1 MAEGEQHWS
10 FCRIC
15 NAMCGIVVTVGAD
28 GVVEQVRG
36 DADHAL
42 SRGYTCPKGRAIP
55 ALHHDPRR
63 LDEPLVGRGDDRR
76 PAAWD
81 DVLDDLEAR
90 VRDTVDA
97 NGPDSVAMYLAS
109 GSAFDAAG
117 RRAAERFLTVLGSR
131 QRYTATTIDTPCK
144 PLVAELVAGWS
155 GLTPVWDE
163 ERSSLLVLFG
173 SNPVVSHGHSN
184 AVPDPVTRLRDFQAR
199 GGRVWVLDPRRTETA
214 RLADHHLQLR
224 PESDWLM
231 LGWLVR
237 RLLSDP
243 SRRADAAA
251 RATGV
256 DELFAALAAFD
267 DTEMVSRRTGLPVA
281 DLEELCAAV
290 ISAGRVSALTGTG
303 TSMTA
308 TANVTELLLWAL
320 HVATDSYDRPGGMWF
335 NPGYLLQL
343 DQRDWP
349 ASDGVPEP
357 GPPSRPD
364 LPRRFG
370 EWPCAALV
378 SEIEAGNVTTL
389 FVVGGNPVTAFPD
402 EARIRA
408 ALASLDTLVVIDVL
422 PTETTELATHVLPA
436 VDQLERADT
445 TWLLDGF
452 QLAVAAQYT
461 PALVPVTAERKPIWW
476 MVGSLAERLGLSAL
490 PRGVALDA
498 ATDTELLMPLL
509 ERSAGGAEVLLGSPS
524 GVVASGAVF
533 GWVHERVL
541 PDGGWRLAPEPLMAQ
556 LADAVAALSDQPA
569 PGPVLVPHRQLRMMN
584 SQLRDIAAPGAPAGP
599 TETVAVLVHP
609 GRAAGLGPDGT
620 TVTVSSAHGSLTGAL
635 RADDRLHPDAV
646 AIAHGWGDPNVS
658 ALTSAT
664 ADVDPL
670 TGMVR
675 QGGVPVEVRV
685 AD

>member
-1 MAEGEQHWS
+1 M
-10 FCRIC
+10 
-15 NAMCGIVVTVGAD
+15 
-28 GVVEQVRG
+28 
-36 DADHAL
+36 
-42 SRGYTCPKGRAIP
+42 
-55 ALHHDPRR
+55 
-63 LDEPLVGRGDDRR
+63 
-76 PAAWD
+76 
-81 DVLDDLEAR
+81 
-90 VRDTVDA
+90 
-97 NGPDSVAMYLAS
+97 
-109 GSAFDAAG
+109 
-117 RRAAERFLTVLGSR
+117 
-131 QRYTATTIDTPCK
+131 
-144 PLVAELVAGWS
+144 
-155 GLTPVWDE
+155 
-163 ERSSLLVLFG
+163 
-173 SNPVVSHGHSN
+173 
-184 AVPDPVTRLRDFQAR
+184 
-199 GGRVWVLDPRRTETA
+199 WVLDPRRTETA

-224 PESDWLM
+224 PETDWLV

-243 SRRADAAA
+243 ARRADATA

-256 DELFAALAAFD
+256 EELFAALGVFD
-267 DTEMVSRRTGLPVA
+267 DGEMVSRLTGLAVD
-281 DLEELCAAV
+281 DLEALLAAV
-290 ISAGRVSALTGTG
+290 VAAGRVSALTGTG

-308 TANVTELLLWAL
+308 TANITELLLWAL

-357 GPPSRPD
+357 GPPSRPE

-402 EARIRA
+402 EARTRA

-461 PALVPVTAERKPIWW
+461 PAVVPVSAERKPVWW

-490 PRGVALDA
+490 PRGVTLDT

-509 ERSAGGAEVLLGSPS
+509 ERSAGGAEALLGSPS

-541 PDGGWRLAPEPLMAQ
+541 PEGGWRLAPAPLMAQ
-556 LADAVAALSDQPA
+556 LADAVAGLAAGDA
-569 PGPVLVPHRQLRMMN
+569 DGTIPGPVLVPHRQLRMMN
-584 SQLRDIAAPGAPAGP
+584 SQLRDISAPGAPAGP
-599 TETVAVLVHP
+599 TEAVAVLVHP

-620 TVTVSSAHGSLTGAL
+620 PVTVSSAHGSLTGAL

-658 ALTSAT
+658 ALDQCDRRRRPAHRHGPPGRG
-664 ADVDPL
+664 A
-670 TGMVR
+670 GR
-675 QGGVPVEVRV
+675 AAGGGVNRS